1 MYFIPRYQK
10 SYGLKIISYIC
21 KNVKWM
27 IVPILI
33 ADKKNLNDRYYD
45 TKSLEKIISDY
56 NKERERLG
64 QCFGV
69 FRTEPDYYSYGERGL
84 VSIRDIAFT
93 VDSMEIEGKILIADI
108 NILKT
113 PAGNDLKGVIDLVVF
128 RTCVWGNLEEDGR
141 VEIENLISI
150 NAIYSVHDPFRR
162 IKEINEKS
170 IYI

>member
-1 MYFIPRYQK
+1 MK
-10 SYGLKIISYIC
+10 
-21 KNVKWM
+21 
-27 IVPILI
+27 VPILI

-45 TKSLEKIISDY
+45 SKSLEKIVSDY
-56 NKERERLG
+56 NKEVEGLG

-69 FRTEPDYYSYGERGL
+69 FRNEPDYYSYGERGL
-84 VSIRDIAFT
+84 VNIKDIAFT
-93 VDSMEIEGKILIADI
+93 VDSMGIDRKILIADV

-113 PAGNDLKGVIDLVVF
+113 PAGNDLREVIDRIVF
-128 RTCVWGNLEEDGR
+128 RTCVWGNLTKSGK

-150 NAIYSVHDPFRR
+150 NAIYSIHDSFRR

>member
-1 MYFIPRYQK
+1 MK
-10 SYGLKIISYIC
+10 
-21 KNVKWM
+21 
-27 IVPILI
+27 VPILI

-45 TKSLEKIISDY
+45 SKSLEKIVSDY
-56 NKERERLG
+56 NKEVERLG

-84 VSIRDIAFT
+84 VNIKDVAFT
-93 VDSMEIEGKILIADI
+93 VDSMEIDGKILIADV

-113 PAGNDLKGVIDLVVF
+113 PAGNDLREVIDRIVF
-128 RTCVWGNLEEDGR
+128 RTCVWGNLTKSGK

-150 NAIYSVHDPFRR
+150 NAIYSIHDSFRR